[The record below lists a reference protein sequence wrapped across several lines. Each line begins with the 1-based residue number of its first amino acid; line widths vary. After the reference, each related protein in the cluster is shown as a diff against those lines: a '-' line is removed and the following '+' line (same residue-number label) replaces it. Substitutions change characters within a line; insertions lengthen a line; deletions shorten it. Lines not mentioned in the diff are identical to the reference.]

1 MAVVDEAKRKT
12 IFDFLVIASGTSN
25 GFWRDDHLRSEAQID
40 ERLEQDAA
48 AIRDANTVAIV
59 GGGPC
64 GVSCALNICRA
75 YPEKMVS
82 LYISA
87 DLPLAGYHEEARQ
100 YYHRELTAAGVQI
113 FSGHRAIT
121 EEPTPNAGTIHFE
134 SGESVAADAI
144 IWSTG
149 IANRIHSSYPTP
161 FSMMR
166 VCRNQKY
173 A

>member
-1 MAVVDEAKRKT
+1 
-12 IFDFLVIASGTSN
+12 
-25 GFWRDDHLRSEAQID
+25 
-40 ERLEQDAA
+40 
-48 AIRDANTVAIV
+48 
-59 GGGPC
+59 
-64 GVSCALNICRA
+64 
-75 YPEKMVS
+75 MVS

-113 FSGHRAIT
+113 FSGHRAIA

-134 SGESVAADAI
+134 SGQSAVADAI

-149 IANRIHSSYPTP
+149 NRKPHTQFLPDALLDDEG
-161 FSMMR
+161 
-166 VCRNQKY
+166 VCKNHRY